1 MTGGQDYWQRGS
13 QPADPSTSTTDVGDN
28 IDPFLLDLPVA
39 DPADLPALTLDPL
52 TIRCIRDREDPTS
65 SHRTRRNTR

>member
-1 MTGGQDYWQRGS
+1 MTGVHEVTPARGEES
-13 QPADPSTSTTDVGDN
+13 RNTETEPGSGY

-65 SHRTRRNTR
+65 SHRTRRNSR

>member
-1 MTGGQDYWQRGS
+1 MSDTET
-13 QPADPSTSTTDVGDN
+13 DPGYMP
-28 IDPFLLDLPVA
+28 PFLLDLPTA

-65 SHRTRRNTR
+65 SHRTRRN